1 MADIQV
7 VFVLSKKAQKCLL
20 EPDFETITDVVK
32 KTIAE
37 FFEERGLTQGKH
49 VSIGFIPWLFEPEKT
64 QDISLCYL
72 DQVTSEKHLYRIQTT
87 LEVLMQSFRTT
98 LSTISGLTTEVR
110 INEGWVFQL
119 LNSSQKEQ

>member
-37 FFEERGLTQGKH
+37 FFEDLGLNQGKH

-64 QDISLCYL
+64 RDISLCYL
-72 DQVTSEKHLYRIQTT
+72 DQVTSEKYLNRIRTT
-87 LEVLMQSFRTT
+87 LEVSMQSLGTT
-98 LSTISGLTTEVR
+98 ISTISGLTTEVL
-110 INEGWVFQL
+110 INKGWVFQL
-119 LNSSQKEQ
+119 LSNFQKEQ